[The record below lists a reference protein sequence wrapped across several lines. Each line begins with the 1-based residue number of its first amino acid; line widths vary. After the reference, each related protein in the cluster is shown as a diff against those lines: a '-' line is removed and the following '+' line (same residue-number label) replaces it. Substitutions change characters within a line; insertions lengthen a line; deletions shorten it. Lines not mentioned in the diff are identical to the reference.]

1 MQRSSAAA
9 LVALVLCASPLCAEV
24 IKGQIKDV
32 DAAKGVL
39 TVTVDGKD
47 REFHVP
53 PEAKVRVTEA
63 VQVRDAKDGLKDPD
77 VKKGFNVEITT
88 AEADGKTV
96 VKDVL
101 VQTGRRKDG

>member
-1 MQRSSAAA
+1 MATAA
-9 LVALVLCASPLCAEV
+9 LLVLVLCASPLRAEV

-32 DAAKGVL
+32 DADKGVL

-47 REFHVP
+47 REFQVP
-53 PEAKVRVTEA
+53 ADAKIRITEA
-63 VQVRDAKDGLKDPD
+63 VQVRDAKNGLKDPD

-88 AEADGKTV
+88 GEADGKVV

-101 VQTGRRKDG
+101 VKTGRRKDG